1 MSDKE
6 LVLKTLRDLPEEA
19 SLAEIIDELQT
30 LDAIRKGQ
38 DDVAAGRFKSHDEVK
53 ALVAS
58 WNTK

>member
-1 MSDKE
+1 VSDKE